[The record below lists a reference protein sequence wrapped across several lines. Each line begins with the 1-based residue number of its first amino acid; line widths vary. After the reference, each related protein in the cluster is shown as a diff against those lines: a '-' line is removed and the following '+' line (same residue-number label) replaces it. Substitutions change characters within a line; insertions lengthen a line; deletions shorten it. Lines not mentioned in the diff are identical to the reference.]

1 MKWTVIKSWAKDKGY
16 ILSREK
22 TGDLNNPYDYEWYLK
37 ADSSVEG
44 TSNSLSKVATDIF
57 NHLTKSKK
65 NIFYVKEKHLNK
77 SIYKETNKKNLII
90 FMGAGSISKIASNFL
105 KINE

>member
-37 ADSSVEG
+37 AD
-44 TSNSLSKVATDIF
+44 
-57 NHLTKSKK
+57 
-65 NIFYVKEKHLNK
+65 
-77 SIYKETNKKNLII
+77 
-90 FMGAGSISKIASNFL
+90 
-105 KINE
+105 

>member
-57 NHLTKSKK
+57 NHLTDNKHVEYQQK
-65 NIFYVKEKHLNK
+65 VKQEL
-77 SIYKETNKKNLII
+77 
-90 FMGAGSISKIASNFL
+90 ADKIQEDVYFDQGL
-105 KINE
+105 